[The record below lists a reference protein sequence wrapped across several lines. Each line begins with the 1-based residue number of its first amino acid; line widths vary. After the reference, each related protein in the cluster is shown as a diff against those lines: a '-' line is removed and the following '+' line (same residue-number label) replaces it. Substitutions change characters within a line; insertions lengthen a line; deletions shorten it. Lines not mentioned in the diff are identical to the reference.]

1 VKSFPVAAMTSDVPV
16 TTAALHAGALCRR
29 VVITVAEGEDIS
41 AAARLM
47 REMRVGDL
55 VVTDVALEAALRKG
69 VGVLT
74 DRDIV
79 VAVVA
84 SETEPRSLRVGDV
97 MTRTPLLVGE
107 DYLIDAVL
115 RFMRDAGVRRV
126 PVVGKQGELVGVLS
140 LDDVLRSIAEQLAS
154 IAGSI
159 RCERQNERLLRT

>member
-1 VKSFPVAAMTSDVPV
+1 MTNNVPVA
-16 TTAALHAGALCRR
+16 TAALHAGVLCRR
-29 VVITVAEGEDIS
+29 VVTTVGEGEDIS

-47 REMRVGDL
+47 REKRVGYL
-55 VVTDVALEAALRKG
+55 VVTDLAPEAAMRQV

-107 DYLIDAVL
+107 DHLIDAVL

-159 RCERQNERLLRT
+159 RSEQQNERLLRT

>member
-1 VKSFPVAAMTSDVPV
+1 MCSFPASAMPSKVPVAAS
-16 TTAALHAGALCRR
+16 ALHAGALCRR
-29 VVITVAEGEDIS
+29 LVITVGEDEDIS

-47 REMRVGDL
+47 REKHVGYL
-55 VVTDVALEAALRKG
+55 VVTDQAPEATMRKV

-107 DYLIDAVL
+107 DYFIDAVL

-140 LDDVLRSIAEQLAS
+140 LDDVLRSIAEQLTS

-159 RCERQNERLLRT
+159 RSERQNERLLRT

>member
-1 VKSFPVAAMTSDVPV
+1 VGSFPSSAMTNNVPV
-16 TTAALHAGALCRR
+16 ATAALHAGVLCRR
-29 VVITVAEGEDIS
+29 VVTTVGEGEDIS

-47 REMRVGDL
+47 REKRVGYL
-55 VVTDVALEAALRKG
+55 VVTDLAPEAAMRQV

-159 RCERQNERLLRT
+159 RSEQQNERLLRT

>member
-1 VKSFPVAAMTSDVPV
+1 VGSFPSSAMTNNVPV
-16 TTAALHAGALCRR
+16 ATAALHAGVLCRR
-29 VVITVAEGEDIS
+29 VVTTVGEGGDIS

-47 REMRVGDL
+47 REKRVGYL
-55 VVTDVALEAALRKG
+55 VVTDLAPEAAMRQV

-159 RCERQNERLLRT
+159 RSEQQNERLLRT

>member
-1 VKSFPVAAMTSDVPV
+1 MPSKVPVAAS
-16 TTAALHAGALCRR
+16 ALHAGALCRR
-29 VVITVAEGEDIS
+29 LVITVGEDEDIS

-47 REMRVGDL
+47 REKRVGYL
-55 VVTDVALEAALRKG
+55 VVTDQAPETAMRKV

-84 SETEPRSLRVGDV
+84 CETEPRSLRVGDI

-115 RFMRDAGVRRV
+115 RFMRDAGVWRV

-140 LDDVLRSIAEQLAS
+140 LDDVLRSIAEQLTS

-159 RCERQNERLLRT
+159 RSERQNERLLRT